1 MRAKR
6 LLWVG
11 STFPALLLIP
21 SCKGGKNPAIPDKP
35 NVLFIFVDDLRLEMG
50 AYGSPVL
57 TPNMDALAASGSL
70 FTRQFVP
77 CPTSGASRYGLLT
90 GTYPSNP
97 AHLSNE
103 ACRTELSGRPEEN
116 RPETMFHQLRRYGYR
131 TAVRFRQGS
140 VIRRYAFFPSSPT
153 GNL

>member
-1 MRAKR
+1 MKAKQ
-6 LLWVG
+6 LLWPAL
-11 STFPALLLIP
+11 PALLLIP
-21 SCKGGKNPAIPDKP
+21 SCKGGKGPAQSDKP
-35 NVLFIFVDDLRLEMG
+35 NVLFIFVDDLRCEMG

-90 GTYPSNP
+90 GMYPSDP

-103 ACRTELSGRPEEN
+103 ACRTELSGLPEGE
-116 RPETMFHQLRRYGYR
+116 RPETMFHQLRRNGYR
-131 TAVRFRQGS
+131 TVGIGKIS
-140 VIRRYAFFPSSPT
+140 H
-153 GNL
+153 